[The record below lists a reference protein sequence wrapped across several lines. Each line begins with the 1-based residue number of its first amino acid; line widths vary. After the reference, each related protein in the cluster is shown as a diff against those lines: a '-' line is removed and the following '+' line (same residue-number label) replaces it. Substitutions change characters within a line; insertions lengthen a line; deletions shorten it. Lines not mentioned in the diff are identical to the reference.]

1 MKTEYLKTFITVVN
15 EKSLSKAGK
24 LLNLTQPAITKH
36 LQSLEEHFNTVLLER
51 NIKGIKL
58 TEDGAVLYK
67 YAQELLK
74 ILEEAEQN
82 ISGNKDNPK
91 GILNIGASNIPGQYL
106 LPLILG
112 KYNQTYPNVKVNLEI
127 SDTGEVMSKIL
138 DGVYD
143 VGAVGSEIKNPRL
156 DFIPFF
162 KDELIFILP
171 TSHPLS
177 GNKWLKPEDFY
188 KIPLI
193 WREKGSGTRMF
204 LEKSLKNIGIYEKK
218 LNIVMELG
226 SNQAVL
232 TAVEGGL
239 GGAFCSEIAVR
250 DAVKLGKV
258 TVHRIKGVGFQRN
271 LFLLYLKRKKLQPLI
286 NNFINL
292 AINQFS
298 KTGER

>member
-51 NIKGIKL
+51 NVKGIKL

-112 KYNQTYPNVKVNLEI
+112 KYNKIYPNVKVNLEI
-127 SDTGEVMSKIL
+127 SDTGEVVAKIL

-162 KDELIFILP
+162 KDELVFILP

-177 GNKWLKPEDFY
+177 GNEWLEPEDLY